1 MPRKPRRRA
10 KGEGTIYRLKN
21 GSFKVELVYRKA
33 DGSPGRRCAT
43 RRSHASAVAAR
54 DLLLREIAQ
63 GIEQSSTLTV
73 RGFLT
78 QWLETVGSEGKEPGT
93 VAAYTNSITNHL
105 IPRLGGIVLAKLS
118 PADVQ
123 GALSAMVKDKKGSR
137 TREMAY
143 IVLNT
148 ALRHALTMGMIAKN
162 PCARVTKPRSDRKD
176 IRPFTMEESRKILT
190 LAAQDRLSVVYCDES
205 GKTIRTR
212 QIKAARYRPVVM
224 LGLMC
229 GMRAGEVFGLHWD
242 RIDFEKATLQV
253 DQQLQG
259 LSGRVSLKRVKTKS
273 SNRKISLPANVLE
286 ALQEHRKAMLKAGHG
301 REPMVFPAFEGGYT
315 RSGNFR
321 KRFWDPLLH
330 ACGLAPRGFH
340 HTRHTYATLALGAG
354 VAVHVVSKILGHAK
368 PSITLNI
375 YAHVLASHQDEAT
388 TVIDS
393 LFNSDSQPTHTP
405 LLGSGN
411 RRKSSGG

>member
-21 GSFKVELVYRKA
+21 GSWKVELVYRKA

-43 RRSHASAVAAR
+43 RRSHASAVEAR
-54 DLLLREIAQ
+54 NVLLKEIAQ
-63 GIEQSSTLTV
+63 GIEQSPTMTV
-73 RGFLT
+73 RAFLIH
-78 QWLETVGSEGKEPGT
+78 WLDTVGSEGKEPGT
-93 VAAYTNSITNHL
+93 VAAYTNSVTNHL

-123 GALSAMVKDKKGSR
+123 AALSAMVKDEKGSR

-148 ALRHALTMGMIAKN
+148 ALRHALTMGVIAKN
-162 PCARVTKPRSDRKD
+162 PCAKVSKPRSDRKT
-176 IRPFTMEESRKILT
+176 INPFTVEESQKILY
-190 LAAQDRLSVVYCDES
+190 LASQDRLVVTYTDSAGEV
-205 GKTIRTR
+205 IRTR
-212 QIKAARYRPVVM
+212 HIKAARYRPAVM

-229 GMRAGEVFGLHWD
+229 GMRHGEVFGLHWD
-242 RIDFEKATLQV
+242 RIDFDKATLQV
-253 DQQLQG
+253 DQQLQD
-259 LSGRVSLKRVKTKS
+259 LSGKVSLKKVKTKS
-273 SNRKISLPANVLE
+273 SMRKISLPANVLA

-301 REPMVFPAFEGGYT
+301 RAPMVFPAFEGGYT
-315 RSGNFR
+315 RSSNFR

-330 ACGLAPRGFH
+330 AAGLAPRGFH

-354 VAVHVVSKILGHAK
+354 VPVHVVSKILGHAK

-375 YAHVLASHQDEAT
+375 YAHVLAQHQDEAT

-393 LFNSDSQPTHTP
+393 LFNLDSSTHSYPT
-405 LLGSGN
+405 LGKL
-411 RRKSSGG
+411 KSS